1 MRMPHGWSRPRAS
14 DLANTQTEID
24 VATFTQWVDAYA
36 RHQTQPADFYRKRFR
51 REFQPAVAAWVA
63 THPLKNANAPVTPFA
78 MPNYRL
84 AATAQAGRLQV
95 AAEAAAADASRDIR
109 HANDYV
115 LAVALFF
122 GGISTRLQRHRPR
135 AVLLGLGC
143 ALLAGTLAWVA
154 TFALSMTLLVVM
166 TAGTVL
172 GVVVLAYEILVAA
185 EGVTATILL
194 GRGAAIWVAN
204 VIIFSLW
211 YWQVDRG
218 GPAERA
224 AGSPIPPSFAF
235 PENATPELA
244 PAGWRPTYPDY
255 LYLAYTNATAFSPT
269 DTLPVRRW
277 AKLTMMVQ
285 STLSLV
291 IAILVVARAINVL
304 PG

>member
-1 MRMPHGWSRPRAS
+1 MSESTRTGVGDTGSPRPSKPMAEPRWPM
-14 DLANTQTEID
+14 
-24 VATFTQWVDAYA
+24 AT
-36 RHQTQPADFYRKRFR
+36 
-51 REFQPAVAAWVA
+51 AV
-63 THPLKNANAPVTPFA
+63 
-78 MPNYRL
+78 L
-84 AATAQAGRLQV
+84 AATILYVGMPHRGRV
-95 AAEAAAADASRDIR
+95 PGWW
-109 HANDYV
+109 
-115 LAVALFF
+115 LFPVVQ
-122 GGISTRLQRHRPR
+122 L
-135 AVLLGLGC
+135 VLLGLLIAQDPGRIDRRSVR
-143 ALLAGTLAWVA
+143 LYRLMVV
-154 TFALSMTLLVVM
+154 LLVVM

-185 EGVTATILL
+185 EGVTATVLL